1 MFTALDVTL
10 VLMVIL
16 VFPAPRWA
24 ELTTIWMQL
33 KIIPPMIIL
42 KYCTA
47 RPWVSSLEPQN
58 LIMGLA
64 KKTKY
69 YVQVRTYT
77 KYGSKNYYSEWSLP
91 KAVKTK

>member
-1 MFTALDVTL
+1 MSGAKYTTAG
-10 VLMVIL
+10 
-16 VFPAPRWA
+16 
-24 ELTTIWMQL
+24 
-33 KIIPPMIIL
+33 K
-42 KYCTA
+42 
-47 RPWVSSLEPQN
+47 SSKSKK
-58 LIMGLA
+58 IMGLA